1 MTITHDTMAQ
11 PSYDPETGAWD
22 GQLAHADLVDQL
34 PPPTHPLP
42 DLDNT
47 VKTLFYWAMDLD
59 IPHGPRLALLTI
71 IRHID
76 WKEGSGCRASLP
88 TLAKEAQFSTK
99 TLKAHISLLVQE
111 KIITRHR
118 RMSQASE
125 TRLSVETS
133 PTMLVNTTT
142 KPDKTRH
149 SPVGVETS
157 PTVGVETSPTVGVET
172 TPTSWGSGNASNQS
186 SSNQSL
192 NQREPRTDD
201 TAPKGRVSSRAEQS
215 SKEVPSQIGVT
226 DGGSRI
232 SSQEEERTGTG
243 TEDYQAFQDF
253 VDRHLSE
260 VPTDSEIEPL
270 AKHCWPEWGPHWGG
284 GWAAAW
290 PTWTKDIAG
299 RKKFRSDV
307 VAHLAKVG
315 LPKPMAP
322 DADNDRARELSAAW
336 MDQRIAEAP
345 KRAVKCAIC
354 GERRELP
361 PGQLLCQPCRKTL
374 VEIT

>member
-201 TAPKGRVSSRAEQS
+201 TALKGGCRLGPSSRQ
-215 SKEVPSQIGVT
+215 KRFHRKLGLRTGVLEFPLKKKKGPGPGPRIT
-226 DGGSRI
+226 RLSRI
-232 SSQEEERTGTG
+232 LLIDTS
-243 TEDYQAFQDF
+243 
-253 VDRHLSE
+253 
-260 VPTDSEIEPL
+260 
-270 AKHCWPEWGPHWGG
+270 
-284 GWAAAW
+284 
-290 PTWTKDIAG
+290 
-299 RKKFRSDV
+299 
-307 VAHLAKVG
+307 
-315 LPKPMAP
+315 PK
-322 DADNDRARELSAAW
+322 S
-336 MDQRIAEAP
+336 QRIL
-345 KRAVKCAIC
+345 R
-354 GERRELP
+354 
-361 PGQLLCQPCRKTL
+361 
-374 VEIT
+374 

>member
-1 MTITHDTMAQ
+1 MVPQDITEERH
-11 PSYDPETGAWD
+11 YDSANGDYD
-22 GQLAHADLVDQL
+22 GQLVQVDLVHQL
-34 PPPTHPLP
+34 PPPIHPLP

-133 PTMLVNTTT
+133 PTMVVNTTT
-142 KPDKTRH
+142 KPDTTRH

-157 PTVGVETSPTVGVET
+157 PTVGVETSPT
-172 TPTSWGSGNASNQS
+172 SWGSGNASNQS
-186 SSNQSL
+186 SSNQSM
-192 NQREPRTDD
+192 NQRVTDD
-201 TAPKGRVSSRAEQS
+201 TRPLGPLSSKVEQS
-215 SKEVPSQIGVT
+215 SKMEPSSIGATTGVPL
-226 DGGSRI
+226 
-232 SSQEEERTGTG
+232 SSLEEETGAKTV
-243 TEDYQAFQDF
+243 EDWMC
-253 VDRHLSE
+253 RHVSE
-260 VPTDSEIEPL
+260 LPSDSEIDGTG
-270 AKHCWPEWGPHWGG
+270 KHLWSEWGPAWGG

-290 PTWTKDIAG
+290 AVWTKNNAG
-299 RKKFRSDV
+299 RKKFRADAV
-307 VAHLAKVG
+307 MHLMKVG
-315 LPKPMAP
+315 LPKPKQ
-322 DADNDRARELSAAW
+322 ADPEEEWARHRTSEQLDRSL
-336 MDQRIAEAP
+336 AEAP
-345 KRAVKCAIC
+345 PRAVKCAVC
-354 GERRELP
+354 GVRRQLP
-361 PGQLLCQPCRKTL
+361 PGEIYCSPCRETL
-374 VEIT
+374 VEIAA